1 MMNGNQMEN
10 VQSEQPMVTDGANV
24 VNMQYPENAN
34 DAMSVQPKKKK
45 TGLVIG
51 ISLCIILLLG
61 AAAGVFGFMKYHEQ
75 QDKDAS
81 EEIVSIFM
89 KEYGRLRL
97 EDAYES
103 FHPEIRDAVIEE
115 QLDKYM
121 VSGFKGLEQYLDIY
135 YGNMDLEYEIDK
147 SRRLEKEEL
156 EDLLSEIHD
165 SYREHLDISKAY
177 VYQVTETF
185 SGKNG
190 TLKIREEYYVGRD
203 EETWYIIAVTTD
215 KVVKDDVSFSFSEY
229 LSEIIF
235 KFNDIMNETISECD
249 GKNLENA
256 FDLMHP
262 ETRDM
267 FLEALLGN
275 NNCENLQEYAE
286 KVNSYYGGYS
296 CDLEILQSYY
306 LPEEEWEPILLQI
319 EDYYEVEFDLN
330 LPGVWAFDT
339 NETFTGSNGTACVL
353 ETFYVGE
360 EDGRWY
366 IIDVITNEVVSNTVD
381 VSQADDAGTDG
392 YDSADEAVEHYLQTF
407 SRREYFEAFDD
418 YHPAIRE
425 YVIQDTIDLF
435 GDISGMGSL
444 EDLEE
449 IVNSAAGAG
458 IAFSYEII
466 DSMELWNEEKD
477 YVLDVI
483 NDDYGTQLDISE
495 LVVYWVQE
503 DYNIYGETLEVTSYI
518 VVGKDDD
525 RWYILLALADWEA
538 SE

>member
-1 MMNGNQMEN
+1 MMDGNQMEN
-10 VQSEQPMVTDGANV
+10 VQSE
-24 VNMQYPENAN
+24 
-34 DAMSVQPKKKK
+34 QPKKKK

-51 ISLCIILLLG
+51 ISLCVILLLG
-61 AAAGVFGFMKYHEQ
+61 TAAGVFGFMKYHEQ
-75 QDKDAS
+75 QDKEAS
-81 EEIVSIFM
+81 GEVVSIFM

-97 EDAYES
+97 EDAYEA
-103 FHPEIRDAVIEE
+103 FHPDIRDAVSKE

-135 YGNMDLEYEIDK
+135 YGDMDLDYEIGEP
-147 SRRLEKEEL
+147 RRLEKEEL

-185 SGKNG
+185 SGENG

-229 LSEIIF
+229 LAEILF
-235 KFNDIMNETISECD
+235 EFNDIMNESISECD
-249 GKNLENA
+249 GRNLENA
-256 FDLMHP
+256 FALLHP

-267 FLEALLGN
+267 FVESLLRN
-275 NNCENLQEYAE
+275 NNCDNLQEYAE

-296 CDLEILQSYY
+296 CELEILQSYY
-306 LPEEEWEPILLQI
+306 LPDEGWKPILSQI
-319 EDYYEVEFDLN
+319 EDYYGVEFDLQ

-360 EDGRWY
+360 EDGQWY
-366 IIDVITNEVVSNTVD
+366 IFDVITNEVVSNTVD
-381 VSQADDAGTDG
+381 VSQPDDESQEDDESQSEDMGTGG
-392 YDSADEAVEHYLQTF
+392 YASADEAVEHYLQTF

-425 YVIQDTIDLF
+425 YVLQDIIDLF
-435 GDISGMGSL
+435 GDQFGMGSL

-458 IAFSYEII
+458 ITFSYDII
-466 DSMELWNEEKD
+466 DSMELGNDEKD
-477 YVLDVI
+477 NVLDMI
-483 NDDYGTQLDISE
+483 NDNYGVQLDISE
-495 LVVYWVQE
+495 MAAYWAQE
-503 DYNIYGETLEVTSYI
+503 DYKIYFKTIEVTAYI
-518 VVGKDDD
+518 VVGKDGD
-525 RWYILLALADWEA
+525 RWYLLLTLVDWEA